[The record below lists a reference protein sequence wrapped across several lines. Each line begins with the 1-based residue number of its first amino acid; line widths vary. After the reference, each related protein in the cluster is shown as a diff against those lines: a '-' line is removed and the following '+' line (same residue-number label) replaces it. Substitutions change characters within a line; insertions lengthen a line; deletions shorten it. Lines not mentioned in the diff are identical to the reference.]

1 MLNKILV
8 PLDGSEPSLEV
19 LPVVSRLIA
28 GTDAELTLFTA
39 AKPAKATLAR
49 RQRTPRRAVPFA
61 VMPGTT
67 VGGVIAPPP
76 PVYAENRDQAVER
89 REHELLEYLTDVA
102 APLVASGHR
111 VELRVHFGHPAEEI
125 CRLASSG
132 AFDLIAM
139 TSSNAGRALHGSV
152 TTAVIRRGVAP
163 VLIVRARGKGTG
175 PDLAGGSHE

>member
-19 LPVVSRLIA
+19 LPVVRRLIA

-39 AKPAKATLAR
+39 AKPVKATLAR
-49 RQRTPRRAVPFA
+49 RQRRRAVPFA
-61 VMPGTT
+61 VMPGTS
-67 VGGVIAPPP
+67 VGGVIAAPPLE
-76 PVYAENRDQAVER
+76 YAENRDQAVDR

-102 APLVASGHR
+102 TPLIASGHR

-125 CRLASSG
+125 CRLARGG

-152 TTAVIRRGVAP
+152 ATAVIRRGVAP
-163 VLIVRARGKGTG
+163 VLIVRARGKGTE
-175 PDLAGGSHE
+175 PDLAGDSHE